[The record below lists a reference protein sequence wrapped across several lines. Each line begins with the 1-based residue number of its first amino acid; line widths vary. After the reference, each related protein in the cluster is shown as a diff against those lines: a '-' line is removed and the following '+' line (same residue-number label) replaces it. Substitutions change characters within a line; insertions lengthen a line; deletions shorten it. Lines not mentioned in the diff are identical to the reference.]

1 MYMGNYDKFP
11 CVEIPG
17 HQGEVWTG
25 YTAVKDQLLLDVQKQ
40 KGAGKKR
47 VVLSIDCYPGV
58 LYEELLENLIN
69 PLPAVEVIFT
79 DERVFPS
86 SERVT
91 ERVRDR
97 MTEDRVFGQ
106 MCLETYEDLIL
117 REQTEKL
124 REKIEQTEG
133 LIIIYGAGASLLYEP
148 DIYVYADMARWEIQQ
163 RLRSGRVRNWKN
175 SLNYTDNLMKFK
187 WGYFFEWR
195 IADRH
200 KKKHLQDFQY
210 ILDTNQVMQPKLL
223 TGYAFRAGLSE
234 AVKRPFRVVPFFDP
248 GVWGGQWMKEVCGL
262 DKQEKNYAWCFDCVP
277 EENSLL
283 LLLDDVPVEIPSL
296 DVVMSHPIEL
306 LGKRVYARFGAE
318 FPIRFDFL
326 DTWDGENLSL
336 QVHPLVSYIQDKF
349 GMHYTQEESY
359 YILDAKEEE
368 HPVVYLGVKNGVE
381 KEKLLAA
388 LELAQDGAHPFPA
401 EEYINAIPVKK
412 HDHVLIPPG
421 TIHCSGKNTMVLE
434 ISATPYIFTFKLWDW
449 GRLGLDGKPR
459 PIHLEHGREVIQFDR
474 NTDWVEA
481 QLIHQNRTVSEEEG
495 HLQETTG
502 LHELEL
508 IETTRD
514 WFDKKI
520 KCETKGSVNVLNLVE
535 GKKVTVEAVDGS
547 FKPFV
552 VHYAE
557 TFIVPEAVK
566 EYYLVPDPDRTEK
579 TGVIC
584 ARVRTWN

>member
-1 MYMGNYDKFP
+1 MGNYDKLP

-17 HQGEVWTG
+17 HKGEVWTG
-25 YTAVKDQLLLDVQKQ
+25 YEAIKNRLLMDIQ
-40 KGAGKKR
+40 GRKKSGSAR
-47 VVLSIDCYPGV
+47 TVLTIDCYPGV
-58 LYEELLENLIN
+58 LYEEVLENLIK
-69 PLPAVEVIFT
+69 PLMPVRIIFT
-79 DERVFPS
+79 DKCIFPS
-86 SERVT
+86 GQDITRRVK
-91 ERVRDR
+91 ER

-106 MCLETYEDLIL
+106 MCLENYEDLL
-117 REQTEKL
+117 LKEQV
-124 REKIEQTEG
+124 EKIQGEIERTDG
-133 LIIIYGAGASLLYEP
+133 VIVIYGAGASLLWTP

-163 RLRSGRVRNWKN
+163 RLRSDRIRNWKN

-200 KKKHLQDFQY
+200 KKKYLQEFQY
-210 ILDTNQVMQPKLL
+210 ILDTNQMMQPKLL
-223 TGYAFRAGLSE
+223 TGNAFRAGLAE

-248 GVWGGQWMKEVCGL
+248 GVWGGQWMKQVCDL
-262 DKQEKNYAWCFDCVP
+262 DKKEKNYAWCFDCVP

-283 LLLDDVPVEIPSL
+283 LKLEDVLVEIPSL
-296 DVVMSHPIEL
+296 DVVMSHPVEL
-306 LGKRVYARFGAE
+306 LGARVYARFGAE

-326 DTWDGENLSL
+326 DTWEGENLSL

-368 HPVVYLGVKNGVE
+368 NPVVYLGVKNGVN
-381 KEKLLAA
+381 KEELLDA
-388 LELAQDGAHPFPA
+388 LERAQDGSDFFPA
-401 EEYINAIPVKK
+401 EEYINAIPVRK

-449 GRLGLDGKPR
+449 GRVGLDGKPR

-474 NTDWVEA
+474 DTDWVKS
-481 QLIHQNRTVSEEEG
+481 QLIHQNRTILEEEG

-514 WFDKKI
+514 WFDRKI
-520 KCETKGSVNVLNLVE
+520 KCDTKGSVNVLNLVE
-535 GKKVTVEAVDGS
+535 GQEVTVESVDGS
-547 FKPFV
+547 FRPFV

-557 TFIVPEAVK
+557 TFIIPEAVK
-566 EYYLVPDPDRTEK
+566 EYYLIPDKNRKEK
-579 TGVIC
+579 TGIIC